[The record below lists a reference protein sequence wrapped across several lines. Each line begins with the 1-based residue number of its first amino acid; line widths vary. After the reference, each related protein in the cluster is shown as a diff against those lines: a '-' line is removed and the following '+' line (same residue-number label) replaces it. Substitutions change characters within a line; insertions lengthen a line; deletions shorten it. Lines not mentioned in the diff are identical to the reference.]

1 MTTTDTRSQL
11 LREIA
16 ASPDDDTLRLAF
28 ADWLD
33 EQPAGRTSCPLDFCR
48 GGYWRHSGDPN
59 TRPTRCHVC
68 GPDGT
73 VPDTADADRAEFVRV
88 QCELERLE
96 AGHGGHNGLDGQ
108 ATAGGHG
115 AQ

>member
-33 EQPAGRTSCPLDFCR
+33 E
-48 GGYWRHSGDPN
+48 HGDP
-59 TRPTRCHVC
+59 
-68 GPDGT
+68 
-73 VPDTADADRAEFVRV
+73 ADADRAEFVRV